1 MEEKTVKM
9 RVDMALV
16 QRGLAPSRERAQA
29 LIMAGQVYIAEK
41 KVLKASEQVEEEE
54 NLLIRGE
61 VDALASRGGH
71 KIERAIEV
79 FGADVSGVV
88 AMDIGAAA
96 GGFTDVLLR
105 HGASHVYAI
114 DVGYGQLDW
123 KLRQDER
130 VTVMERTNARHL
142 TPDMV
147 PLGPTLT
154 VMDVSFISIRLIL
167 PVAAGIMGD
176 KGRFLTLV
184 KPQFEAGRGQV
195 GKNGVVRDE
204 KVHRNVLMAVREYA
218 REIGW
223 HVAGFTYSPI
233 KGPKGNIEFLADIRP
248 GDGEM
253 PDDAAIVA
261 LVDEAHRVLD

>member
-123 KLRQDER
+123 KLRNDPR
-130 VTVMERTNARHL
+130 ATVMERTNARTL
-142 TPDMV
+142 TAEQFDPRPD
-147 PLGPTLT
+147 LT
-154 VMDVSFISIRLIL
+154 VMDVSFISIKLIL
-167 PVAAGIMGD
+167 PVAAAIMGD
-176 KGRFLTLV
+176 RGRFLTLI

-195 GKNGVVRDE
+195 GKNGVVRE
-204 KVHRNVLMAVREYA
+204 KEIHERVI
-218 REIGW
+218 REICLFAPTFGW
-223 HVAGFTYSPI
+223 HVENLTFSPI
-233 KGPKGNIEFLADIRP
+233 KGPAGNIEFLADILPGP
-248 GDGEM
+248 GDEI
-253 PDDAAIVA
+253 PDSRIRA
-261 LVDEAHRVLD
+261 LVEEAHRELD

>member
-1 MEEKTVKM
+1 MKT
-9 RVDMALV
+9 RVDSALV
-16 QRGLAPSRERAQA
+16 SRGIAASREKAQA
-29 LIMAGQVYIAEK
+29 LIMAGQIYIGEK
-41 KVLKASEQVEEEE
+41 KVLKASETVEDNQE
-54 NLLIRGE
+54 LILRGE
-61 VDALASRGGH
+61 VDSLASRGGH
-71 KIERAIEV
+71 KIERAITV
-79 FGADVSGVV
+79 FSADVTGVV

-105 HGASHVYAI
+105 HGAAHVYAI

-130 VTVMERTNARHL
+130 VTVMERTNARTL

-147 PLGPTLT
+147 PLHPTLT

-167 PVAAGIMGD
+167 PVAAGIMGE

-195 GKNGVVRDE
+195 GKNGVVRE
-204 KVHRNVLMAVREYA
+204 PAVHARVLQNVREYA
-218 REIGW
+218 AEIGW

-248 GDGEM
+248 GAGDM
-253 PDDAAIVA
+253 PDDAQIVA
-261 LVDEAHRVLD
+261 LVREAHDTLDK

>member
-1 MEEKTVKM
+1 MKM

-16 QRGLAPSRERAQA
+16 ARGMVPSREKAQA
-29 LIMAGQVYIAEK
+29 LIMAGQVYIGEK
-41 KVLKASEQVEEEE
+41 KVLKASENIEEKDE
-54 NLLIRGE
+54 LVLRGE
-61 VDALASRGGH
+61 IDSLASRGGH

-79 FGADVSGVV
+79 FKADVTDVV

-105 HGASHVYAI
+105 HGAKHVYAI
-114 DVGYGQLDW
+114 DVGYGQLDY
-123 KLRQDER
+123 KLRVDER
-130 VTVMERTNARHL
+130 VTVMERTNARAI
-142 TPDMV
+142 TSDMFEV
-147 PLGPTLT
+147 QPTLA
-154 VMDVSFISIRLIL
+154 VMDVSFISIKLIL
-167 PVAAGIMGD
+167 PVAAQIMGD

-204 KVHRNVLMAVREYA
+204 KVHVHVLQAVREYA

-223 HVAGFTYSPI
+223 HVVGFTWSPI

-248 GDGEM
+248 GEGDM
-253 PDDAAIVA
+253 PTDEEIVST
-261 LVDEAHRVLD
+261 VRQAHDTLD